1 MCDADPIDLY
11 AYHILAY
18 DGAGLVGCVRVYP
31 LVSNGLP
38 CLAEKVLGRQTF
50 SEMLCHLG
58 AKRREIVE
66 IGRWIV
72 EPAYRASGRPGIQLA
87 AASAALAITL
97 GNGLLFQR
105 TIIVCSAGTRDRQDL
120 MLARIGLS
128 TVPAAEAI
136 KCDEFK
142 DYVRVMYCLN
152 PQQLNPR
159 FLRLMVKMAKTIGL
173 TQAFSEINQT
183 LTEGDFEDTDTS
195 AGKLPAE
202 QSASFRV
209 GPQRQKWRRLP
220 KSHRLL
226 TRTF

>member
-1 MCDADPIDLY
+1 LCDADPIDLY

-18 DGAGLVGCVRVYP
+18 DGSGLVGCVRVYP

-38 CLAEKVLGRQTF
+38 CLTEKLLGRQTF
-50 SEMLCHLG
+50 SEMLCNLG

-72 EPAYRASGRPGIQLA
+72 DPAYRASGRPGIQLA
-87 AASAALAITL
+87 AASAVLAITL

-120 MLARIGLS
+120 MLARMGLS
-128 TVPAAEAI
+128 AVPAAEAI

-159 FLRLMVKMAKTIGL
+159 FLRVMVKMAKIIGL
-173 TQAFSEINQT
+173 TQAFSQN
-183 LTEGDFEDTDTS
+183 
-195 AGKLPAE
+195 
-202 QSASFRV
+202 
-209 GPQRQKWRRLP
+209 
-220 KSHRLL
+220 
-226 TRTF
+226 

>member
-1 MCDADPIDLY
+1 LCDADPIDLY

-18 DGAGLVGCVRVYP
+18 NGAELVGCVRVYP
-31 LVSNGLP
+31 LVSSSLP
-38 CLAEKVLGRQTF
+38 CLTEKLLGKQTF
-50 SEMLCHLG
+50 SEMLCNLG

-128 TVPAAEAI
+128 AVPAAEAI

-159 FLRLMVKMAKTIGL
+159 FLRLMVKMAKPIGL
-173 TQAFSEINQT
+173 TQAFSEINGN
-183 LTEGDFEDTDTS
+183 LIPCRGDH
-195 AGKLPAE
+195 
-202 QSASFRV
+202 RV
-209 GPQRQKWRRLP
+209 GMMYHSQ
-220 KSHRLL
+220 
-226 TRTF
+226 